1 MQNMTTEPLM
11 NRQLTL
17 FAETVVP
24 SSVYTLELEMEARRL
39 RAREIN
45 RLLRRFGR
53 FLRDKLIE
61 PLVRVAE
68 RDRVY
73 RELMALD
80 DRTLADIGIAR
91 HQIPAIAARVA
102 ARVAEGAA
110 QPVAA
115 PAQVQPTLPLVPP
128 VVPAVANDRKPALA
142 A

>member
-1 MQNMTTEPLM
+1 MSTETLM

-24 SSVYTLELEMEARRL
+24 TSIDILELELQARRL
-39 RAREIN
+39 RSREFN
-45 RLLRRFGR
+45 RLMRQFGR
-53 FLRDKLIE
+53 FLRDRLIE
-61 PLVRVAE
+61 PLVRAAE
-68 RDRVY
+68 QGRVY

-102 ARVAEGAA
+102 ARGAKSAVAASAAPAPVEPSLPLA
-110 QPVAA
+110 QPVLR
-115 PAQVQPTLPLVPP
+115 P
-128 VVPAVANDRKPALA
+128 VANDRKPAIA

>member
-1 MQNMTTEPLM
+1 MSTETLM

-24 SSVYTLELEMEARRL
+24 TSAYTLELEMEARRL

-53 FLRDKLIE
+53 FVRDRLIE
-61 PLVRVAE
+61 PLVRAAE

-80 DRTLADIGIAR
+80 DHTLADIGIAR
-91 HQIPAIAARVA
+91 HQIPAIADRVA
-102 ARVAEGAA
+102 ARGAEGE
-110 QPVAA
+110 AA
-115 PAQVQPTLPLVPP
+115 PAAAPAEPLLPLVQP
-128 VVPAVANDRKPALA
+128 VPRPVANDRKPALA

>member
-1 MQNMTTEPLM
+1 MSTESLM

-17 FAETVVP
+17 FADNLV
-24 SSVYTLELEMEARRL
+24 SSSIYTLELEMEVRRL

-61 PLVRVAE
+61 PLVRAAE

-102 ARVAEGAA
+102 ARVAENAA

-128 VVPAVANDRKPALA
+128 AVPAAANDRKPALA